1 MHFQSNLWETIFI
14 LCGAAADR
22 EKSFS
27 SQLQG
32 EVQGRGKVLSQSE
45 ICYFSI
51 KAASPFM
58 VLGCNVCKRRFPAP
72 CKCTWSRRDNKKGN
86 QWWEQSL
93 VRHTSWWLYEN
104 MGMFIS
110 VGLSDRGLLNWETRT
125 GYKPSQLYKLMR
137 RERTWG
143 CGFKHGFVWL
153 MISG

>member
-1 MHFQSNLWETIFI
+1 MRNNFHFMWG
-14 LCGAAADR
+14 CGRQR
-22 EKSFS
+22 EELQFTTARWS
-27 SQLQG
+27 SREG
-32 EVQGRGKVLSQSE
+32 EGE

-143 CGFKHGFVWL
+143 CGFRRGFVWL